1 MRSIYE
7 IIEDINRLNVELI
20 SAIQEQEQVNNT
32 RLISLEDKQLSIKEG
47 LQEIVNRI

>member
-7 IIEDINRLNVELI
+7 IIEDINNLNIELI

-32 RLISLEDKQLSIKEG
+32 RILMLEDKQQKIREG
-47 LQEIVNRI
+47 LQEIVNNI